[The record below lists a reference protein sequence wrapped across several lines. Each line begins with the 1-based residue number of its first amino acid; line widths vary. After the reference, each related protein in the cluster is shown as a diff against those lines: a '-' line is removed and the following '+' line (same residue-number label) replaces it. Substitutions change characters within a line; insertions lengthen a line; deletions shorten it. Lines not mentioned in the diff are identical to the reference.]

1 VNTAAKKRSVERS
14 SVVETRRPRN
24 KAKTLQA
31 LEQAIVSLQGSGQKV
46 GFTAVAREV
55 GIDPSAIHKVYPDL
69 AEKIRSIAGKGTRKQ
84 RDQALVDL
92 AKAKLVIKELRS
104 DLQRLQLDLARIA
117 SLNETLGH
125 ENAKLTAELAGKVA
139 TLVHKRCEKL

>member
-1 VNTAAKKRSVERS
+1 MP
-14 SVVETRRPRN
+14 ETRRPRN
-24 KAKTLQA
+24 KTKTLQA
-31 LEQAIVSLQGSGQKV
+31 LEKAIVSLESSGQKV
-46 GFTAVAREV
+46 SFTAVAREV

-92 AKAKLVIKELRS
+92 ANARLVIKELRS
-104 DLQRLQLDLARIA
+104 DIKRFQLDLARIA
-117 SLNETLGH
+117 SLNETLGN

-139 TLVHKRCEKL
+139 TLIDKRRK